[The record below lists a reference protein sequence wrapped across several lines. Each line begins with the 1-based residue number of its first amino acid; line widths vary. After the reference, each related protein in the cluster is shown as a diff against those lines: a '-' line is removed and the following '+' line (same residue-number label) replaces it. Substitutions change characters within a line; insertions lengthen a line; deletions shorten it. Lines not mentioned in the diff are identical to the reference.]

1 MFSVRIHSIT
11 DFFFILSNPSLVKC
25 DLFSINLTTSQKS
38 MKSKLLFP
46 FKGYLMKNGTIISY
60 IPEKLVTLK
69 SITPLESTPP
79 EGGLIHAPPEGG
91 LESKLVFPHPKY
103 SIKLFIKYSSLLL
116 WVKIKLNLTAS
127 PNLDVLD
134 LKTTT
139 LKQPSASTNP
149 DNQKGFGIWGN
160 DVSGLKTVLIP
171 GKARL
176 KSLFKPLFITA
187 FIATSSKS
195 PSFVRWLLFLIKLW
209 ANLNNL

>member
-1 MFSVRIHSIT
+1 
-11 DFFFILSNPSLVKC
+11 
-25 DLFSINLTTSQKS
+25 
-38 MKSKLLFP
+38 
-46 FKGYLMKNGTIISY
+46 MKNGTIISF

-69 SITPLESTPP
+69 SITPLPSRDLQRGSSLE
-79 EGGLIHAPPEGG
+79 E
-91 LESKLVFPHPKY
+91 ESKLVFPHPKY
-103 SIKLFIKYSSLLL
+103 SIKLFIKYSSRHPLQLRWRGELL

-127 PNLDVLD
+127 PTRRVDVLD

-171 GKARL
+171 GKAIL

-195 PSFVRWLLFLIKLW
+195 PSTRPPLQRSWRG
-209 ANLNNL
+209 

>member
-1 MFSVRIHSIT
+1 
-11 DFFFILSNPSLVKC
+11 
-25 DLFSINLTTSQKS
+25 
-38 MKSKLLFP
+38 
-46 FKGYLMKNGTIISY
+46 MKNGTIISF
-60 IPEKLVTLK
+60 ILEKLVTLK
-69 SITPLESTPP
+69 SIVPL
-79 EGGLIHAPPEGG
+79 G
-91 LESKLVFPHPKY
+91 SKLVFPHPKY

-160 DVSGLKTVLIP
+160 GVSGLKTVLIP
-171 GKARL
+171 GKAIL

-209 ANLNNL
+209 ASGA